1 MSYTKTTWQN
11 DQAPAINATN
21 LNKIEQGI
29 YDNDVNISGINE
41 TLGVDTN
48 TWIGTTAYGEG
59 DIVIY
64 NDKIYQNISGTS
76 TTTNP
81 AEDTTN
87 WDEITIFDTDS
98 INDDLIDKTKFIN
111 NSSTNSGVKTYS
123 CNYIND
129 LQPVELYYNANGTT
143 GNITLS
149 DSVANYNEIEIEFSR
164 SGYIKTTGRIKQLNL
179 TLDGY
184 WYYYDNGLGK
194 VVYQNY
200 CEIPSISGT
209 TITRRDTYYT
219 NVVGDGGGTYTGNF
233 AGGIAIIRVLGYK

>member
-1 MSYTKTTWQN
+1 MSYVKTNWVN

-98 INDDLIDKTKFIN
+98 INDDLIDKTKFIKN
-111 NSSTNSGVKTYS
+111 ITTNSGVNSYS
-123 CNYIND
+123 CNYVN
-129 LQPVELYYNANGTT
+129 NANTYSTSEVKTDMTWIDGKPIYRKV
-143 GNITLS
+143 ITMQNQVAAQVSVGAISNL
-149 DSVANYNEIEIEFSR
+149 DSIVSLNGILVSSTLKNVMGSHNDDNNYSSRLYMYGNEIYYQQG
-164 SGYIKTTGRIKQLNL
+164 SG
-179 TLDGY
+179 
-184 WYYYDNGLGK
+184 W
-194 VVYQNY
+194 
-200 CEIPSISGT
+200 
-209 TITRRDTYYT
+209 RDTSYT
-219 NVVGDGGGTYTGNF
+219 IQVIVEYT
-233 AGGIAIIRVLGYK
+233 KSS

>member
-1 MSYTKTTWQN
+1 MSYVKTNWQN

-29 YDNDVNISGINE
+29 FNNDANISGING
-41 TLGVDTN
+41 TIGVDTN
-48 TWIGTTAYGEG
+48 TWVGTTAYGKG

-123 CNYIND
+123 CNYIN
-129 LQPVELYYNANGTT
+129 N
-143 GNITLS
+143 S
-149 DSVANYNEIEIEFSR
+149 DSYSTNEVKTNKRWIDGKPIYRKVIKQVCDGGSIITINHNISNLGEIIKCDYFTYASSTNTTDVSHRETFAMSINR
-164 SGYIKTTGRIKQLNL
+164 ITPTQLQGSIATAYDNSWELKVILEYTKTT
-179 TLDGY
+179 D
-184 WYYYDNGLGK
+184 
-194 VVYQNY
+194 
-200 CEIPSISGT
+200 
-209 TITRRDTYYT
+209 
-219 NVVGDGGGTYTGNF
+219 
-233 AGGIAIIRVLGYK
+233 

>member
-1 MSYTKTTWQN
+1 MSYVKTNWQN

-29 YDNDVNISGINE
+29 YDNDANISGING
-41 TLGVDTN
+41 TIGVDTN

-87 WDEITIFDTDS
+87 WNEITIFDTDS

-111 NSSTNSGVKTYS
+111 NSSTNSSVKTYS
-123 CNYIND
+123 CNYVND
-129 LQPVELYYNANGTT
+129 KLDTLNDYQDTTISFSNEWRIGQVVYGYGIALPIPVFNPKGIIPTL
-143 GNITLS
+143 NITSAEVYTNSGWAALGTLNVDFTS
-149 DSVANYNEIEIEFSR
+149 KTQIVLRTSNTIGSNYNSQSILFR
-164 SGYIKTTGRIKQLNL
+164 LN
-179 TLDGY
+179 G
-184 WYYYDNGLGK
+184 
-194 VVYQNY
+194 
-200 CEIPSISGT
+200 SIT
-209 TITRRDTYYT
+209 
-219 NVVGDGGGTYTGNF
+219 F
-233 AGGIAIIRVLGYK
+233 E

>member
-1 MSYTKTTWQN
+1 MAYTKTQWAN
-11 DQAPAINATN
+11 DTAPAINATN

-29 YDNDVNISGINE
+29 FNNDTNISGING
-41 TLGVDTN
+41 TIGVDTN

-87 WDEITIFDTDS
+87 WNEITIFDTDS

-123 CNYIND
+123 CDYINNTNTYSTTEVNTGKKWID
-129 LQPVELYYNANGTT
+129 GKPIYRIVIIQDNVADGTNILTNVDQIVSINGMGDPGTGALRNLPYYEFYNNQKYSCRFEM
-143 GNITLS
+143 ITNS
-149 DSVANYNEIEIEFSR
+149 
-164 SGYIKTTGRIKQLNL
+164 L
-179 TLDGY
+179 TLDSM
-184 WYYYDNGLGK
+184 LGGSSHSAMLR
-194 VVYQNY
+194 VVIEYTK
-200 CEIPSISGT
+200 T
-209 TITRRDTYYT
+209 TD
-219 NVVGDGGGTYTGNF
+219 
-233 AGGIAIIRVLGYK
+233 